1 MKYKELF
8 KYIKERF
15 EIDILELKPKQIIT
29 VKDEE
34 DNELFKGSVAKLIN
48 DIHFQIEAENKPTTE
63 VKVK

>member
-48 DIHFQIEAENKPTTE
+48 YIHFQIEAENKPTTE